1 MSWLSSST
9 ACLSLVAEVSP
20 YNLLQTFKTFLKNNW
35 AFISYVCYVSVD
47 SNTHYTK
54 AITLVIFPVFRT
66 NYCENSS
73 RILFRGYGSYFHIR
87 FWKPDFEPVVLLF
100 WVCWI
105 KPLLLCPHLSAILFC
120 HAFASYSSINLIS
133 TFCAQFQFSALS
145 VMTDVFWAKQNA
157 YNYFF

>member
-66 NYCENSS
+66 NYCVKLLENFIQGL
-73 RILFRGYGSYFHIR
+73 RFILSYPFL
-87 FWKPDFEPVVLLF
+87 KPDFEPVVFFLICWVFLF
-100 WVCWI
+100 PLKLWI

-120 HAFASYSSINLIS
+120 YAFASCSSINLIS
-133 TFCAQFQFSALS
+133 TFCTQFKFSALF
-145 VMTDVFWAKQNA
+145 VMTDVFWA
-157 YNYFF
+157 